1 MAEGPSFHAE
11 NSFFQET
18 LETGG
23 HLGDFKH
30 SHSYFLKSSNP
41 NKEGEHAGFG
51 SGFLRTASFDHR
63 KGVTVDGRD
72 FCELNLFALRINE
85 NQSFF
90 DLRKQNRED
99 VFIERICVGDEEW
112 KVRMR

>member
-30 SHSYFLKSSNP
+30 SHSYFLKSSNA

-63 KGVTVDGRD
+63 KGVTGYVDGRD
-72 FCELNLFALRINE
+72 FCELNLFACGSTRISLFLTCGSKTEKMYLLN
-85 NQSFF
+85 
-90 DLRKQNRED
+90 
-99 VFIERICVGDEEW
+99 VFV
-112 KVRMR
+112 